1 MWKKKLPGLTPSD
14 GNFGILLTLVWLA
27 SMFCLAD
34 MLGYL

>member
-1 MWKKKLPGLTPSD
+1 MWHKRPLHFTPAD
-14 GNFGILLTLVWLA
+14 RAVGIVFLLVWLA